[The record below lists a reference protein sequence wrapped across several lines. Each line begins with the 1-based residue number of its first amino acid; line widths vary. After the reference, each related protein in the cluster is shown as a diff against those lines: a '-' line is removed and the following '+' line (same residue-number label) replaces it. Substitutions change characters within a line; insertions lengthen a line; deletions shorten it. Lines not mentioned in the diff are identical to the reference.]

1 MIRNISMK
9 ENILKLREEGKTYS
23 EIKKELNCSMS
34 TISYYCGEGQK
45 ERAYDRVKQKRQDK
59 LVEKIDRF
67 RNRNSNLK
75 FRDFQRRDGSTK
87 LMNTQEKNFTIKEG
101 KEKISDNPIC
111 YLTGQ
116 PIDITN
122 PKDYHLDHIIPVNKG
137 GKNTLENMGILKS
150 EINMMK
156 GDLTINE
163 LFENCVK
170 ILEYNGYKIIKN
182 NTEDWQS
189 GNAAVC

>member
-1 MIRNISMK
+1 MK

>member
-23 EIKKELNCSMS
+23 EIKKELNCSIS

-45 ERAYDRVKQKRQDK
+45 EKAYDRVKQKRQDK
-59 LVEKIDRF
+59 LVEKIDRY
-67 RNRNSNLK
+67 RNRNSDLK

-163 LFENCVK
+163 LFENCIK
-170 ILEYNGYKIIKN
+170 ILEYNGYQIIKN

>member
-9 ENILKLREEGKTYS
+9 EDILKLRKEGKTYS
-23 EIKKELNCSMS
+23 EIKKELNCSIS

-45 ERAYDRVKQKRQDK
+45 EKAYERVKQKRQDK
-59 LVEKIDRF
+59 LVEKIDRY
-67 RNRNSNLK
+67 RNRNNDLK
-75 FRDFQRRDGSTK
+75 FRDFQRRDGSIK
-87 LMNTQEKNFTIKEG
+87 LMNKQEKNFTIKEG
-101 KEKISDNPIC
+101 KEKIGNNPIC

-122 PKDYHLDHIIPVNKG
+122 PKDYHLDHIVPVNKG

-163 LFENCVK
+163 LLENCVK
-170 ILEYNGYKIIKN
+170 ILEYNGYQIIKN

>member
-45 ERAYDRVKQKRQDK
+45 EKAYDRVKQKRQDK